1 MKTNITNKSP
11 ETPAVGIMKLH
22 EYPDA
27 VWYDVACDCGSKD
40 HFHSIWIMKDSKTG
54 LVEVNIS
61 TESTTDFWSKNLEYD
76 YDDRFYWIKS
86 VVDEIITR
94 SKLIWKIL
102 IHGYVKR
109 ESYVLLNQ
117 QQAVNYANALLE
129 SVKSMTQENEKNE
142 TTSLG

>member
-1 MKTNITNKSP
+1 
-11 ETPAVGIMKLH
+11 
-22 EYPDA
+22 
-27 VWYDVACDCGSKD
+27 
-40 HFHSIWIMKDSKTG
+40 MKDSETG

-76 YDDRFYWIKS
+76 YADRFYWIKS

-109 ESYVLLNQ
+109 ESHVLLNQ

>member
-1 MKTNITNKSP
+1 MK
-11 ETPAVGIMKLH
+11 ETQFEKPATGIMKLH
-22 EYPDA
+22 EYPNA

-40 HFHSIWIMKDSKTG
+40 HFHSIWVMKDSETG
-54 LVEVNIS
+54 LIEVNIA
-61 TESTTDFWSKNLEYD
+61 TEATTDCWTKNLEYD

-129 SVKSMTQENEKNE
+129 SVRSMTEENKENE